1 MKERNTSST
10 EKILNIYVQPRAS
23 RNEIL
28 GYRDD
33 FLRIRVVASPT
44 GGEANRLCQEI
55 LAKLLGTAPSRIE
68 ILSGHK
74 ARRKRL
80 RVSGVDEVLWQ
91 KLEKERKGGLLN
103 DKK

>member
-1 MKERNTSST
+1 MKDKHTSST

-28 GYRDD
+28 GYQDE
-33 FLRIRVVASPT
+33 FLRIRVVAAPT
-44 GGEANRLCQEI
+44 DGEANRLCQEI
-55 LAKLLGTAPSRIE
+55 LAKSLGTSPSRIE

-80 RVSGVDEVLWQ
+80 RVSGVDAVLWQ
-91 KLEKERKGGLLN
+91 KFEKERKGGLPSE
-103 DKK
+103 KK

>member
-1 MKERNTSST
+1 MTT
-10 EKILNIYVQPRAS
+10 DEKILDVYVQPRAC

-28 GYRDD
+28 GYRNE
-33 FLRIRVVASPT
+33 FLKMRVTASPT

-55 LAKLLGTAPSRIE
+55 LAKALGTSPSRVE

-80 RVSGVDEVLWQ
+80 RVNSVNEALWQ
-91 KLEKERKGGLLN
+91 KLAEEKKVTP
-103 DKK
+103 

>member
-1 MKERNTSST
+1 MKKNTVAMD
-10 EKILNIYVQPRAS
+10 EKILDVYVQPRAS

-28 GYRDD
+28 GFKNE
-33 FLRIRVVASPT
+33 FLKIRVTASPT

-55 LAKLLGTAPSRIE
+55 LAKALGTSPSRVE

-80 RVSGVDEVLWQ
+80 RVHAVNEALWQ
-91 KLEKERKGGLLN
+91 KFEEEKKRDFLKQ
-103 DKK
+103 

>member
-1 MKERNTSST
+1 MKEINTSSN

-28 GYRDD
+28 GYKDD
-33 FLRIRVVASPT
+33 FLRIRVVAAPT
-44 GGEANRLCQEI
+44 GGEANRLCREI
-55 LAKLLGTAPSRIE
+55 LAKFLGTPPSRIE
-68 ILSGHK
+68 ILGGQK

-91 KLEKERKGGLLN
+91 RLEKERKGRLSN
-103 DKK
+103 EKK

>member
-10 EKILNIYVQPRAS
+10 EKILNIHVQPRAS

-28 GYRDD
+28 GYRDE
-33 FLRIRVVASPT
+33 FLRMRVVAAPT

-55 LAKLLGTAPSRIE
+55 LAKSLGTSPSRVE
-68 ILSGHK
+68 ILSGHN

-91 KLEKERKGGLLN
+91 KLERERKGGLSN
-103 DKK
+103 EKK